1 MLTLIVALIIVV
13 IIICECISDCVKH
26 KHRNTCCCD
35 DCPYREECLE
45 VFEDDR

>member
-26 KHRNTCCCD
+26 RNTCCCV
-35 DCPYREECLE
+35 DCPYRDECME
-45 VFEDDR
+45 VSNDR